1 MGDFLTKHLFKIGK
15 HTEQAHDYVSA
26 LINEAYKRI
35 SDEKPT
41 TPQERVSKAEEL
53 TEAYYAQLGL
63 QPAESVL
70 SRLAWY
76 LVFDDMTDS
85 HPDKM
90 TREEYPIMSEHQS
103 GVRRKREYTLSD
115 IYTGKNDETIG
126 RYSDSEGIKRRVYD
140 YMTPERDDYVIDT
153 KYLDLYSAID
163 NAGLTAR
170 QREAIDLVYFED
182 MTQEDAGR
190 AMGVNKSNVN
200 EYIRYG
206 LAKIRRKMTQ
216 TS

>member
-1 MGDFLTKHLFKIGK
+1 MNFTIGK

-26 LINEAYKRI
+26 LIDEAYKRT
-35 SDEKPT
+35 T

-53 TEAYYAQLGL
+53 TEAYYEQIGL

-76 LVFDDMTDS
+76 IVFDEMTDS

-90 TREEYPIMSEHQS
+90 SREEYPIMSEHQS
-103 GVRRKREYTLSD
+103 DVRRKREHTISD
-115 IYTGKNDETIG
+115 VYTGKNDETIG
-126 RYSDSEGIKRRVYD
+126 RYKDNEGIKRRVYD
-140 YMTPERDDYVIDT
+140 YMTPKRDDYVIDS
-153 KYLDLYSAID
+153 KYLDLYNAID

-170 QREAIDLVYFED
+170 QREAIDLVYFEG
-182 MTQEDAGR
+182 MTQEDAGEV
-190 AMGVNKSNVN
+190 MGVKKSNVN

-206 LAKIRRKMTQ
+206 LAKIRRKMSQ

>member
-1 MGDFLTKHLFKIGK
+1 MNFTIGK

-26 LINEAYKRI
+26 LIDDAYKR
-35 SDEKPT
+35 T
-41 TPQERVSKAEEL
+41 TTTQERVCKAEEL
-53 TEAYYAQLGL
+53 TEAYYEQLGF

-76 LVFDDMTDS
+76 LVFDEMTDS

-90 TREEYPIMSEHQS
+90 TREEFPMMSEHQTS
-103 GVRRKREYTLSD
+103 VRQKREHSLSD
-115 IYTGKNDETIG
+115 VYTGKNDETIG

-153 KYLDLYSAID
+153 KYLDLYNAID

-170 QREAIDLVYFED
+170 QREAIDLIYFED
-182 MTQEDAGR
+182 MTQEDASR
-190 AMGVNKSNVN
+190 AMGVSDRA
-200 EYIRYG
+200 IRYFISDG
-206 LAKIRRKMTQ
+206 IAKLRRYYTKN